1 MQTSSG
7 RGIRRIGTW
16 AIVVAVAG
24 TGAFWLSRPQPLPVD
39 LAVVTRGLMLVT
51 VDQEGRT
58 RVRNRYV
65 VSAPVAGRLMRIALE
80 PGDRV
85 DAGRT
90 EVARLLPAADP
101 LLDARTRATTTAR
114 VKSAEAVVA
123 EARARLGQART
134 AFQYADDERARIAR
148 LHAGGAVSS
157 SVLEAA
163 ETDARSRQQAVAA
176 GDAAVSAAEHELEA
190 AQAALTTAPAGGR
203 DGSVVAVRAPVS
215 GVVLRRLRESESVV
229 AAGEPLLEIGNLAA
243 LEIVADYLSTDAV
256 GIQPGMPA
264 LIERWGGDEPLRAR
278 VRLIEPSG
286 FVKVSALGVE
296 EQRVNVVLDLE
307 DAGGAAPALGDGF
320 RVEVRVVRWEGDVV
334 KAPVSALFRQGD
346 GWAVFAVGADGIVR
360 RRLVT
365 IGHRGGIEAEV
376 LSGVAEGDRVVIH
389 PSDRVADGVL
399 VEVR

>member
-176 GDAAVSAAEHELEA
+176 ADAAVSAAEHELEA

-264 LIERWGGDEPLRAR
+264 LIERWGGDGPLRAR

-307 DAGGAAPALGDGF
+307 DAGAAAPALGDGF
-320 RVEVRVVRWEGDVV
+320 RVEVRVVQWEGDVV